1 MKKIIVVF
9 FIVLIMFTV
18 TVSAQPIKY
27 KVQPSDTL
35 WGISEKF
42 GVELPQL
49 MNENPQIKE
58 PSSLKIGDSINVPHM
73 QDIMTDENEVLK
85 LVNQERAKK
94 GLQMLKDNSELSRVA
109 RKKCQD
115 MINKNYFAHESPTY
129 GSPFKMM
136 ESEGIKFSAAGENIA
151 KGQPSPQNV
160 MAAWMNSP
168 GHRSNILSPVYTE
181 LGVGVAKDSK
191 GNLYWTQM
199 FIKALG

>member
-58 PSSLKIGDSINVPHM
+58 PSSLKTGDSINVPHM

-85 LVNQERAKK
+85 LVKTK
-94 GLQMLKDNSELSRVA
+94 GL
-109 RKKCQD
+109 
-115 MINKNYFAHESPTY
+115 
-129 GSPFKMM
+129 
-136 ESEGIKFSAAGENIA
+136 
-151 KGQPSPQNV
+151 
-160 MAAWMNSP
+160 
-168 GHRSNILSPVYTE
+168 
-181 LGVGVAKDSK
+181 
-191 GNLYWTQM
+191 
-199 FIKALG
+199 